1 MATRRNVPAN
11 SNGNGH
17 LPPSLQ
23 VGTPTTPDDDE
34 APQLVSSSNIRS
46 STSSSRTTSSAGAFS
61 GISNGGIAPPRNFHV
76 LAARPSENPNALD
89 AWEKQYYAG
98 ESRALSGIACR
109 AFLLGNSVSLGLAT
123 TIYYIYNGSIY
134 WRVPAFV
141 VALSIFHFLEF
152 WTTARYNTPN
162 AQVSSFLLSSNGSA
176 YTIAHT
182 CATIECLITSLYKTY
197 GHHIVLPFTLPK
209 LAPSWT
215 SLIPAALFP
224 EWDNKVNIILG
235 LFLIILGQTIRTLA
249 MAQAGQ
255 SFNHVVQVRKQNT
268 HALITHGVYS
278 LFRHPSY
285 FGFFWWGLG
294 TQLLLGNTVCFLGYA
309 AVLWLFFKRRI
320 EGEEKYLV
328 NFFKEDY
335 VRYRKKVGVWIPF
348 IW

>member
-11 SNGNGH
+11 GNGNGH

-23 VGTPTTPDDDE
+23 VGTPTSPDDDE
-34 APQLVSSSNIRS
+34 VPHLVSSSNIRS
-46 STSSSRTTSSAGAFS
+46 STSSSSPGAFS
-61 GISNGGIAPPRNFHV
+61 GISNGGIAPPRTFHV
-76 LAARPSENPNALD
+76 LAARPAENPDALD
-89 AWEKQYYAG
+89 AWEKQYYPG
-98 ESRALSGIACR
+98 ESRALSGIARR
-109 AFLLGNSVSLGLAT
+109 AFLLGNSASLGLAIT
-123 TIYYIYNGSIY
+123 VYYIYNGSIL

-182 CATIECLITSLYKTY
+182 CATLECLITALYKTY

-209 LAPSWT
+209 FASSWT
-215 SLIPAALFP
+215 AWIPAALFP

-235 LFLIILGQTIRTLA
+235 LFLIILGQTIRSLA

-294 TQLLLGNTVCFLGYA
+294 TQLLLGNMVCFMGYA
-309 AVLWLFFKRRI
+309 VVLWLFFKRRI

-335 VRYRKKVGVWIPF
+335 VRYRKRVGVWIPF
-348 IW
+348 I